1 MANKKRPEYRLSK
14 KTWKNYYDA
23 YVDAYMRKQE
33 RIEMRGQHMFEGI
46 LSFEDYKMTRQALI
60 NEGYSQNVNRTIIMQ
75 QASYMGYSEAKNLL
89 SLGEQYDLNFAFK
102 INKKGERVLKTAREM
117 MLTKPENLGLWDLE
131 DEFGDDDN
139 DVFKDIVSQINSMLK
154 RAHPTWNG
162 KQRAGWITHEVYG
175 S

>member
-1 MANKKRPEYRLSK
+1 MANKKRPEYRLSE
-14 KTWKNYYDA
+14 KTWENYYDA
-23 YVDAYMRKQE
+23 YIDAYYRKQE

-60 NEGYSQNVNRTIIMQ
+60 NEGYSQNVNRTIIQQ

-89 SLGEQYDLNFAFK
+89 SVGEEYDLDFAYK
-102 INKKGERVLKTAREM
+102 TNKKGERVLKTAREM
-117 MLTKPENLGLWDLE
+117 MMTRPEDLGLWDLQE
-131 DEFGDDDN
+131 ELGDEESMSEILTSIN
-139 DVFKDIVSQINSMLK
+139 DMLK

-162 KQRAGWITHEVYG
+162 KQRAGWISHEVYG